1 MARAINTSFDQQI
14 DQDVILEPIDGNPPP
29 VQTTLK
35 NAENVYKSFL
45 YLRKMYSEYPAR
57 RTILDMG
64 TVDFSGYTQ
73 VPVPNGAN
81 KIIVNNFS
89 QENAGIKINGKEYIF
104 QAGEK
109 EGFPIVASDTS
120 ASPAVQG
127 DSVEINGQVS
137 YVIENN
143 QEY

>member
-1 MARAINTSFDQQI
+1 MAQAINTSFDQQI

-45 YLRKMYSEYPAR
+45 YLRKMYSMYPAK

-64 TVDFSGYTQ
+64 TVNFSAYNTISI
-73 VPVPNGAN
+73 PSGAN

-89 QENAGIKINGKEYIF
+89 QNNAGIKINGKEYIM
-104 QAGEK
+104 QPGEK
-109 EGFPIVASDTS
+109 AEFPLVAPDTS
-120 ASPAVQG
+120 VSPAVAG
-127 DSVEINGQVS
+127 DTLELNGQVS
-137 YVIENN
+137 YIIENS